1 MKRPLIQISLALLSA
16 WLLTACT
23 MPQPPPQP
31 PLADRLGLPA
41 GSIAT
46 IGVLPPDITLREL
59 AAGGATQERDDWS
72 DSAREA
78 SRDMLEAIRAETFV
92 YFRDL
97 DLSEEMVEEV
107 EDVMA
112 LYRAINLT
120 FINRLYGGSSPPTRM
135 RPSLGSLDSIAEAA
149 GADALMLVYG
159 VDDIFTVDRQ
169 ALAALGIA
177 AAFFTHIPILPS
189 SGEGYLSAA
198 LVDRNGR
205 ILWYNI
211 IGADQLGD
219 LRKPEGVRKT
229 LETLLRTLPPSVAPS
244 APEVRS

>member
-1 MKRPLIQISLALLSA
+1 LTLLVA
-16 WLLTACT
+16 GLLTACT
-23 MPQPPPQP
+23 VPQQPPQL

-59 AAGGATQERDDWS
+59 AAGGASQERDDWS
-72 DSAREA
+72 KSAREA
-78 SRDMLEAIRAETFV
+78 SRDMLERIRAEKFV
-92 YFRDL
+92 YLRDL
-97 DLSEEMVEEV
+97 DLSEEMKEEI

-120 FINRLYGGSSPPTRM
+120 FITRLYGMSSPPTST
-135 RPSLGSLDSIAEAA
+135 RPSLGSLDSIADAA

-159 VDDIFTVDRQ
+159 VDDIFTADRQ
-169 ALAALGIA
+169 AIAALGIA
-177 AAFFTHIPILPS
+177 AAFFTRIPILPS
-189 SGEGYLSAA
+189 SGEGHLSAA
-198 LVDRNGR
+198 LVDRNGQ

-219 LRKPEGVRKT
+219 LRKPDGVRRT
-229 LETLLRTLPPSVAPS
+229 LETLLRTFPPSVASP
-244 APEVRS
+244 ATEVRS